1 MRNFW
6 AYLQERFPPQANG
19 VLIVS
24 YFAANYLLAR
34 GATWPGE
41 SLAISWRFVPGCL
54 ALLLMFFH
62 LRVLDEHKDYA
73 LDLVVHPQRVL
84 SRGLVTLA
92 QLRRLGW
99 LAIVLEA
106 ALCLLLGPAAVV
118 GGLLVLVF
126 SWLIYKDFYLRDYL
140 HAHLLVNAV
149 VHLLIMPVYCLF
161 VFAVATGRYAWQA
174 PAAVLWY
181 AWVSYA
187 VGFAIELA
195 RKTRAPSDERPGL
208 ITYSSVIGPY
218 PAALGALAALLL
230 AGFISLGVAASL
242 HFAFWY
248 HAAVAAFLL
257 IVALGSLHF
266 RLRTTTQ
273 TAARLQIY
281 AGAAIFAF
289 DWLLAAELI
298 RLHGLAWA

>member
-6 AYLQERFPPQANG
+6 TYLQERFPPQANG

-24 YFAANYLLAR
+24 YFSANYLLAR

-41 SLAISWRFVPGCL
+41 SLALSWRFGPGCV

-62 LRVLDEHKDYA
+62 LRVIDEHKDYA
-73 LDLVVHPQRVL
+73 QDLVVHPQRVL
-84 SRGLVTLA
+84 SRGLVTLT
-92 QLRRLGW
+92 QLRNLG
-99 LAIVLEA
+99 LAAIALE
-106 ALCLLLGPAAVV
+106 LLLSLLLGPAALL
-118 GGLLVLVF
+118 GCGLILIF
-126 SWLIYKDFYLRDYL
+126 SWLIYKDFYLRHYL
-140 HAHLLVNAV
+140 HEHLLINAV
-149 VHLLIMPVYCLF
+149 VHLLTMPVYCLF
-161 VFAVATGRYAWQA
+161 VFAVATDRYAWQA
-174 PAAVLWY
+174 PGAVLWY

-208 ITYSSVIGPY
+208 ITYSSFMGPY

-230 AGFISLGVAASL
+230 AGLISLGVAVSL
-242 HFAFWY
+242 QFALWY
-248 HAAVAAFLL
+248 HAAVATFLV

-266 RLRTTTQ
+266 RLRTNTQ

-298 RLHGLAWA
+298 RLHGVAWA

>member
-24 YFAANYLLAR
+24 YFSANYLLAR
-34 GATWPGE
+34 GVTRPGE
-41 SLAISWRFVPGCL
+41 SLAISWRFWLGCL

-62 LRVLDEHKDYA
+62 LRVIDEHKDYA
-73 LDLVVHPQRVL
+73 QDLVVHPQRVL

-92 QLRRLGW
+92 QLRRLGL
-99 LAIVLEA
+99 LAIALEV
-106 ALCLLLGPAAVV
+106 ALCLVIGAPALVGALLI
-118 GGLLVLVF
+118 LLF
-126 SWLIYKDFYLRDYL
+126 SWLILKEFYIGGFLRD
-140 HAHLLVNAV
+140 HLLINAV

-174 PAAVLWY
+174 PAPVLWY

-187 VGFAIELA
+187 VGFALELA
-195 RKTRAPSDERPGL
+195 RKTRAPGDERPGL
-208 ITYSSVIGPY
+208 ITYSSAIGPY
-218 PAALGALAALLL
+218 PAALGALAALLA

-242 HFAFWY
+242 HFALWY
-248 HAAVAAFLL
+248 HAAVATFLL
-257 IVALGSLHF
+257 IVTLGILHF